1 MKTWDAFFPI
11 RNKAKPYP
19 YATRKRY
26 KDGGLKTLTAKAG
39 NFSELEIGCPYARL
53 IVTFIQKPC

>member
-39 NFSELEIGCPYARL
+39 NFSELEIGCPYL
-53 IVTFIQKPC
+53 D